1 MADGIK
7 INIDRRSMSGKFSLV
22 LAREPR
28 LQVCTPRIGLQVL
41 VEMVESG
48 KHVEVLVAGRGRE
61 SLRDLGRTGE
71 RFGRRFA
78 LQLWAEELMDE
89 WAEVDF
95 LACFERREKD
105 VQA

>member
-1 MADGIK
+1 
-7 INIDRRSMSGKFSLV
+7 MSGKLSLV
-22 LAREPR
+22 LASESR

-48 KHVEVLVAGRGRE
+48 KHVEVLVASRRRE

-71 RFGRRFA
+71 RLGRRFA
-78 LQLWAEELMDE
+78 LELWAEELVDE
-89 WAEVDF
+89 WAEIDF
-95 LACFERREKD
+95 LACFEWCEED